1 MKNIFLIAAISLF
14 LFQNSEAQNYSDSTF
29 LEQIDQARELIMKLK
44 NEQNIPGISIA
55 VAKGGQIIWKEGIG
69 YADTKNGLKVTTET
83 QFRTGSISKSITA
96 IGLAKLYDN
105 GQIEWSDPVSKY
117 LSYAEAPEYTFT
129 IQQLA
134 GHMAGIR
141 HYKGF
146 EFFSNKQY
154 SSIEHSLE
162 VFKEDELLFEPGTQY
177 QYTTYGYSLIGRLME
192 VVSGKPFIDYM
203 SEDVLSP
210 LGMNRTVLED
220 AGLDESGKATFYGKG
235 GKREAKEVDLSVKW
249 AGGGFLSTPTDLVN
263 MVNNAGR
270 FISYATLIDLITPQQ
285 LPDGSSTGYGIG
297 FKISKVGS
305 TGQTLVHHGG
315 RISGARP
322 YLLALLDQQLVIA
335 ICTNTEADYGV
346 AEVYEIAKSFIKEQG
361 SLEE

>member
-1 MKNIFLIAAISLF
+1 MKNIYLIAAISLITI
-14 LFQNSEAQNYSDSTF
+14 QSAIGQNYSDSTF

-44 NEQNIPGISIA
+44 NEQNIPGVSIA
-55 VAKGGQIIWKEGIG
+55 VAKGGRIIWKEGIG
-69 YADTKNGLKVTTET
+69 YADIKNETQVTTET
-83 QFRTGSISKSITA
+83 KFRMGSISKSITS
-96 IGLAKLYDN
+96 IGLAKLFDN

-117 LSYAEAPEYTFT
+117 LSYPEAPEYTFT

-134 GHMAGIR
+134 GHTAGIR

-162 VFKEDELLFEPGTQY
+162 VFKNDKLLFEPGTNY

-192 VVSGKPFIDYM
+192 EVSGKSFNDYM
-203 SEDVLSP
+203 SKDVLSQ
-210 LGMNRTVLED
+210 LGMNHTILED
-220 AGLDESGKATFYGKG
+220 AGMDETGKATFYGKG
-235 GKREAKEVDLSVKW
+235 GKREAKEVNLSVKW

-263 MVNNAGR
+263 MVNYAGR
-270 FISYATLIDLITPQQ
+270 FISYATLMDLITPQH
-285 LPDGSSTGYGIG
+285 LPDGTLIGYGIG
-297 FKISKVGS
+297 FKIGKVES
-305 TGQTLVHHGG
+305 TGQTVVHHGG

-346 AEVYEIAKSFIKEQG
+346 SDVYEIAQSFFKEQSSG
-361 SLEE
+361 E